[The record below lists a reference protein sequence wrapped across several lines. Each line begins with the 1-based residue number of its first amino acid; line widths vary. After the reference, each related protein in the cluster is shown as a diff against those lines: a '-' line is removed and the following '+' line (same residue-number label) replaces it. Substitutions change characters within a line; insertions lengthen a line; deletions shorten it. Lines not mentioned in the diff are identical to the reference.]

1 MTYYR
6 LREVV
11 DAAFLVDPGVD
22 PASLSMGVYLEEV
35 SSSVVE
41 LEKGDAEVEQETLPD
56 PMDFALEYPLSGYG
70 YELAEGDN
78 RVIKAVRMVFEI
90 SIWFDGATI
99 TPEDFA
105 KSLTLDYSY
114 ETRDFDFIDYVEVS
128 SEVSFIDD
136 EDI

>member
-22 PASLSMGVYLEEV
+22 PAALSMGVYLEEV
-35 SSSVVE
+35 SSSMVE

-56 PMDFALEYPLSGYG
+56 PIDFALEYPLSGYG
-70 YELAEGDN
+70 YELTTGDN
-78 RVIKAVRMVFEI
+78 RVIKAARMVFEI
-90 SIWFDGATI
+90 AIWFDGATI

-136 EDI
+136 EDL